1 MHQIKSQF
9 KGTREGEGGVKQ
21 QVLNLH
27 KFGCRAVCKTWC
39 LDCSRKWFLT
49 IKQC

>member
-1 MHQIKSQF
+1 MHKIKSQF

-27 KFGCRAVCKTWC
+27 KIW
-39 LDCSRKWFLT
+39 L
-49 IKQC
+49 